1 VLDEFQ
7 VVLHSPDSIAPVG
20 VLHPTTFHLEKKDSN
35 SLEKKEPGLVFEVQ
49 GDGPNTP
56 ESTRQPDNGTV
67 EHTRNRVS
75 LSKTGKENT
84 FSICCWLED
93 SSQSS
98 TGNSRIKLNLQVA
111 LPHELDIC
119 FSLNRSERRS

>member
-1 VLDEFQ
+1 MLDEFQ

-35 SLEKKEPGLVFEVQ
+35 SLEEKEPGLVFEVQ

-56 ESTRQPDNGTV
+56 ESTHQRDNRAVDVV
-67 EHTRNRVS
+67 EHTRNGVH

-84 FSICCWLED
+84 FSICCWLEG
-93 SSQSS
+93 SSESS
-98 TGNSRIKLNLQVA
+98 TGNSKKQTKS
-111 LPHELDIC
+111 PSC
-119 FSLNRSERRS
+119 PPRRCT

>member
-35 SLEKKEPGLVFEVQ
+35 SLEEKEPGLVFEVQ

-56 ESTRQPDNGTV
+56 ESTCQPDNGTV

>member
-1 VLDEFQ
+1 MLDEFE
-7 VVLHSPDSIAPVG
+7 VKLHSPDSIAPVG
-20 VLHPTTFHLEKKDSN
+20 VLHPTVFHLEKKGDPDSN
-35 SLEKKEPGLVFEVQ
+35 SLEKEPGLVFEVQ
-49 GDGPNTP
+49 GDGPSTP
-56 ESTRQPDNGTV
+56 ESTRQRDSGTV
-67 EHTRNRVS
+67 EHTRNRVH

-111 LPHELDIC
+111 SHMNLI
-119 FSLNRSERRS
+119 FASL